1 MGMKI
6 FLIIGIGIVLAFLV
20 VKYGFLFVPEPVSPE
35 VILGGKI
42 YSVELAT
49 TAEEQ
54 ALGLGER
61 DALCEQCA
69 MLFLFQ
75 DVEEHAFW
83 MKGMRFPLDIAWLLD
98 GRVVHIEHRVPNDSM
113 TVYAPSGKSNQVL
126 EFNAGVLDAV
136 RVGDRLLFSF

>member
-1 MGMKI
+1 MKI
-6 FLIIGIGIVLAFLV
+6 LLVIGIGMSIGLVFFAVRQTPFFVRESVPTQIILAGKTYSL
-20 VKYGFLFVPEPVSPE
+20 E
-35 VILGGKI
+35 V
-42 YSVELAT
+42 AT
-49 TAEEQ
+49 TVQEQ

-126 EFNAGVLDAV
+126 EFNAGVLD
-136 RVGDRLLFSF
+136 RVQIGDTLSFSF